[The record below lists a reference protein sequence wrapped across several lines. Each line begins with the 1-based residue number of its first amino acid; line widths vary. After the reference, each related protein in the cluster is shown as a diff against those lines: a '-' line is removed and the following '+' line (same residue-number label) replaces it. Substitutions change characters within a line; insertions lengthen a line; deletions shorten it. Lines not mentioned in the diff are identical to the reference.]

1 MKVPVSVLLDRL
13 PGPSHLLV
21 AAVFEAF
28 HEPGRIPMTASMLDP
43 NLMAIL
49 ADVMIR
55 DHSMM
60 FSLPVR
66 TPQSEHTDF
75 MAILIASIKPV
86 GSG

>member
-1 MKVPVSVLLDRL
+1 MVSFVKVPVSVLLDRL

-66 TPQSEHTDF
+66 TPQS
-75 MAILIASIKPV
+75 AQSPLSSRKLL
-86 GSG
+86 